1 MIQRIQSIWL
11 LLASACAFATLKLPT
26 YSGTQPDGRPSYE
39 LMGMENFIL
48 ILPTIAIGVIALIN
62 IFLYKNRTLQFR
74 LCILAIV
81 LELLLMFLY
90 YREIATYLDGTISLT
105 ALLHVGVLIFLILAA
120 RGIRYDDNI
129 IKESSR
135 LR

>member
-1 MIQRIQSIWL
+1 
-11 LLASACAFATLKLPT
+11 
-26 YSGTQPDGRPSYE
+26 
-39 LMGMENFIL
+39 MGMENFML

-105 ALLHVGVLIFLILAA
+105 ALLHVGVLIFLVLSA
-120 RGIRYDDNI
+120 RGIRYDDKI